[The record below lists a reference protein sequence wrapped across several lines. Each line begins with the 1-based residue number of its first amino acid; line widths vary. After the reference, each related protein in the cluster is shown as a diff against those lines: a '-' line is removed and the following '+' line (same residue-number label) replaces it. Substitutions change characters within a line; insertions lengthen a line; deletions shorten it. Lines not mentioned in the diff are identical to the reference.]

1 MKNLISIVF
10 LLSTHYISC
19 QVLTWETFVDSI
31 PTLSSPRPSDLNND
45 GILDIV
51 IGGGTEGEVSNAG
64 VMAFDGTN
72 GSLLW
77 KAPSRSELYGSPIF
91 YDVNADGT
99 EDVFITGR
107 EARLLAFDGITGS
120 LLWDFFPYG
129 TNPADSGWYN
139 FYNPQFIDDVNAD
152 SFQDLIVTNGGDYS
166 APEWETDRPPG
177 HVLVLSSTDGEIL
190 AQAVV
195 PDSAETYCSPIIC
208 DLQNNGVKWVL
219 FGTGGENLGGHF
231 YACPLTSILDNNMN
245 GAVVLAA
252 DSLKGFIAPPSLVLN
267 EQTNTYDI
275 FVLSY
280 DGKLQKFSGAD
291 FSELWSFQHPD
302 TESSAAPVIG
312 NFTSDHTPDV
322 FLTLFKGIA
331 PSFSDFYQIMLDGS
345 NGDLKFID
353 SLGQLNYASGNAIDL
368 NNDGRDEAVTS
379 LTYVMNGYF
388 EHRLEKI
395 DFETNIASSITPLQA
410 GVNLGSTPL
419 FTDMDGDGS
428 VELIFAS
435 RKDSLN
441 PVAWNG
447 IVVSRMELGLS
458 VPNSGI
464 AWGSYIGSNY
474 DGLYYN
480 TAQFCGDN
488 AVVASANVT
497 NPSCNGLLDGSIS
510 MNVSG
515 DASPY
520 VYHWTNGIYDSAL
533 SNLNAGS
540 YTVRVTDVSG
550 CYEDLTYHL
559 VDPYEITYGAIS
571 SPTCIGGSN
580 GSATMSSS
588 GCPCMFST
596 CTFLWENGITTKPND
611 SLVSGWN
618 SVVITHPDGC
628 VVEDSIFISEPSAV
642 IDSLLIQNV
651 TCFQEE
657 NGQLTL
663 MMDSIHAPY
672 DFLWFNGDTLN
683 YVDDL
688 SAGTYN
694 VWVQDARGC
703 IDTLDIEINEP
714 DLLII
719 ESEFSE
725 FLCAESSDGMMSF
738 GAFGGTLPY
747 SYQVNL
753 TSVDDTSLTNL
764 SAGSYTIDV
773 LDANSCHADETLE
786 IIELDP
792 LSATFETVPASGIG
806 AFNGAAIVTP
816 SGGLPPYTYNWSS
829 FHVDSSAIYLNSAWY
844 SVVIMDS
851 IGCTLEDSVFV
862 GLVGLEG
869 QDHLPFEAY
878 PNPTTGVIYLSQPCE
893 KIEVYSQEGKLI
905 MRKLK
910 SDFIDLSSLV
920 NGLYYLSLRNKQGIQ
935 QVPIVR
941 ISN

>member
-45 GILDIV
+45 GVLDIV
-51 IGGGTEGEVSNAG
+51 IGGGTEGEISNAG
-64 VMAFDGTN
+64 VMAFDGMN

-91 YDVNADGT
+91 YDANGDGT

-107 EARLLAFDGITGS
+107 EAQFLAFDGVSGS

-139 FYNPQFIDDVNAD
+139 FYNPQFINDVNAD
-152 SFQDLIVTNGGDYS
+152 SYQDLIVTNGGDYS

-190 AQAVV
+190 AQAIV
-195 PDSAETYCSPIIC
+195 PDSAETYCSPIVC
-208 DLQNNGVKWVL
+208 DLQNNGSQWVL

-245 GAVVLAA
+245 GSVILAA
-252 DSLKGFIAPPSLVLN
+252 DSLKGYIAPPSLVLN
-267 EQTNTYDI
+267 EATNTYDI
-275 FVLSY
+275 YVLSY
-280 DGKLQKFSGAD
+280 GGKLQKFSGSD
-291 FSELWSFQHPD
+291 FSEQWSFQHPD

-379 LTYVMNGYF
+379 LTYVTNGYF

-395 DFETNIASSITPLQA
+395 DFTTNTASDLTPLGG

-419 FTDMDGDGS
+419 FTDLDQNGNVD
-428 VELIFAS
+428 LIYAS
-435 RKDSLN
+435 RSDSLN

-447 IVVSRMELGLS
+447 IVVSRIDLGTPI
-458 VPNSGI
+458 PNSGI
-464 AWGSYIGSNY
+464 AWGSYLGSNY
-474 DGLYYN
+474 SGLYSN

-488 AVVASANVT
+488 AVVASANII
-497 NPSCNGLLDGSIS
+497 NPSCNGSSDGSVTV
-510 MNVSG
+510 NVTG
-515 DASPY
+515 VVSPY
-520 VYHWTNGIYDSAL
+520 VYHWTNGIYDASISGL
-533 SNLNAGS
+533 DAGS
-540 YTVRVTDVSG
+540 YGVRVTDASG
-550 CYEDLTYHL
+550 CYEDLIYNL
-559 VDPYEITYGAIS
+559 IDPYEITYGAIS
-571 SPTCIGGSN
+571 SPTCIGGSD

-628 VVEDSIFISEPSAV
+628 IVEDSVLISEPNAV

-651 TCFQEE
+651 TCFQQD
-657 NGQLTL
+657 NGQVTL
-663 MMDSIHAPY
+663 LMDSMHAPY
-672 DFLWFNGDTLN
+672 NFLWFNGDTLN
-683 YVDDL
+683 FVDAL

-703 IDTLDIEINEP
+703 MDTLDIEINEP
-714 DLLII
+714 DLLVI

-725 FLCAESSDGMMSF
+725 FLCAVSSDGMISF
-738 GAFGGTLPY
+738 SAFGGTLPY

-753 TSVDDTSLTNL
+753 TSVDDTLLTNL
-764 SAGSYTIDV
+764 SAGSYTIDAV
-773 LDANSCHADETLE
+773 DANSCQAGVTLE

-792 LSATFETVPASGIG
+792 LSASFETVPASGLETMDGI
-806 AFNGAAIVTP
+806 ATVSP
-816 SGGLPPYTYNWSS
+816 SGGLPPYTYSWSS
-829 FHVDSSAIYLNSAWY
+829 LHVDPSAVYLNSAWY
-844 SVVIMDS
+844 SVLITDS
-851 IGCTLEDSVFV
+851 IGCTFEDSVFV
-862 GLVGLEG
+862 GLAGLEG
-869 QDHLPFEAY
+869 LNHFPFEAY
-878 PNPTTGVIYLSQPCE
+878 PNPTTGDVYLSYSCE

-905 MRKLK
+905 MIQQE

-920 NGLYYLSLRNKQGIQ
+920 NGLYYLSLRNKHGIQ
-935 QVPIVR
+935 QVPVVR

>member
-1 MKNLISIVF
+1 
-10 LLSTHYISC
+10 
-19 QVLTWETFVDSI
+19 
-31 PTLSSPRPSDLNND
+31 LNND
-45 GILDIV
+45 GVLDIV
-51 IGGGTEGEVSNAG
+51 IGGGTEGEISNAG
-64 VMAFDGTN
+64 VMAFDGMN

-91 YDVNADGT
+91 YDANGDGT

-107 EARLLAFDGITGS
+107 EAQFLAFDGVSGS

-139 FYNPQFIDDVNAD
+139 FYNPQFINDVNSD
-152 SFQDLIVTNGGDYS
+152 SFQDFIVTNGGDYS

-190 AQAVV
+190 AQAIV
-195 PDSAETYCSPIIC
+195 PDSAETYCSPIVC
-208 DLQNNGVKWVL
+208 DLQNNGSQWVL

-245 GAVVLAA
+245 GSVILAA
-252 DSLKGFIAPPSLVLN
+252 DSLKGYIAPPSLVLN
-267 EQTNTYDI
+267 EATNTYDI
-275 FVLSY
+275 YVLSY
-280 DGKLQKFSGAD
+280 GGKLQKFSGSD

-379 LTYVMNGYF
+379 LTYVTNGYF

-395 DFETNIASSITPLQA
+395 DFTTNTASDLTPLGG

-419 FTDMDGDGS
+419 FTDLDQNGNVD
-428 VELIFAS
+428 LIYAS
-435 RKDSLN
+435 RSDSLN

-447 IVVSRMELGLS
+447 IVVSRIDLGTPI
-458 VPNSGI
+458 PNSGI
-464 AWGSYIGSNY
+464 AWGSYLGSNY
-474 DGLYYN
+474 SGLYSN

-488 AVVASANVT
+488 AVVASANII
-497 NPSCNGLLDGSIS
+497 NPSCNGSSDGSVTV
-510 MNVSG
+510 NVTG
-515 DASPY
+515 VVSPY
-520 VYHWTNGIYDSAL
+520 VYHWTNGIYDASISGL
-533 SNLNAGS
+533 DAGS
-540 YTVRVTDVSG
+540 YGVRVTDASG
-550 CYEDLTYHL
+550 CYEDLIYNL
-559 VDPYEITYGAIS
+559 IDPYEITYGAIS
-571 SPTCIGGSN
+571 SPTCIGGSD

-628 VVEDSIFISEPSAV
+628 IVEDSVLISEPNAV

-651 TCFQEE
+651 TCFQED
-657 NGQLTL
+657 NGQVTL
-663 MMDSIHAPY
+663 LMDSMHAPY
-672 DFLWFNGDTLN
+672 NFLWFNGDTLN
-683 YVDDL
+683 FVDAL
-688 SAGTYN
+688 SAGIYN

-703 IDTLDIEINEP
+703 MDTLDIEINEP
-714 DLLII
+714 DLLVI

-725 FLCAESSDGMMSF
+725 FLCAESSDGMISF
-738 GAFGGTLPY
+738 SAFGGTLPY

-753 TSVDDTSLTNL
+753 TSVDDTLLTNL
-764 SAGSYTIDV
+764 SAGSYTIDAV
-773 LDANSCHADETLE
+773 DANSCQAGVTLE

-792 LSATFETVPASGIG
+792 LSASFETVPASGLETMDGI
-806 AFNGAAIVTP
+806 ATVSP
-816 SGGLPPYTYNWSS
+816 SGGLPPYTYSWSS
-829 FHVDSSAIYLNSAWY
+829 LHVDPSAVYLNSAWY
-844 SVVIMDS
+844 SVLITDS
-851 IGCTLEDSVFV
+851 IGCTFEDSVFV
-862 GLVGLEG
+862 GLAGLEG
-869 QDHLPFEAY
+869 LNHLPFEAY
-878 PNPTTGVIYLSQPCE
+878 PNPTTGAIYLSHSCE

-905 MRKLK
+905 MIQQE

-920 NGLYYLSLRNKQGIQ
+920 NGLYYLSLRNKHGIQ

>member
-10 LLSTHYISC
+10 LLATHSIFS
-19 QVLTWETFVDSI
+19 QVLTWESFVDSI

-45 GILDIV
+45 GILDII
-51 IGGGTEGEVSNAG
+51 IGGGTEGEYSNSG
-64 VMAFDGTN
+64 VMAFDGTD

-91 YDVNADGT
+91 YDVNNDGT

-107 EARLLAFDGITGS
+107 EAQFLAFDGNTGT
-120 LLWDFFPYG
+120 LLWDFFPFE

-139 FYNPQFIDDVNAD
+139 FYNPQFIEDVNSD
-152 SFQDLIVTNGGDYS
+152 GLKDLIVTNGGDYS

-177 HVLVLSSTDGEIL
+177 HVLVMSSTDGEIM

-195 PDSAETYCSPIIC
+195 PDSAETYCSPIVC
-208 DLQNNGVKWVL
+208 DLQGNGIRWVL

-231 YACPLTSILDNNMN
+231 YACPLSSILDNNMN
-245 GAVVLAA
+245 GAVILAA
-252 DSLKGFIAPPSLVLN
+252 DSLKGFIAPPSLILN
-267 EQTNTYDI
+267 EATNAYDI
-275 FVLSY
+275 YVLSY
-280 DGKLQKFSGAD
+280 GGKLQKFSGAD
-291 FSELWSFQHPD
+291 FSLQWSFQHPD

-312 NFTSDHTPDV
+312 NFTGDHTPDV
-322 FLTLFKGIA
+322 FLTLFKGVA

-395 DFETNIASSITPLQA
+395 DFATNIASALTPLVG
-410 GVNLGSTPL
+410 GVNLGATPL
-419 FTDMDGDGS
+419 FTDLDQDGNVDF
-428 VELIFAS
+428 IYAS
-435 RKDSLN
+435 RSDSIN

-447 IVVSRMELGLS
+447 IVVSRMEFGFS
-458 VPNSGI
+458 IPNSGI
-464 AWGSYIGSNY
+464 AWGSYLGSNY
-474 DGLYYN
+474 NGLYTN
-480 TAQFCGDN
+480 TAQFCSDN
-488 AVVASANVT
+488 AVVASANVI
-497 NPSCNGLLDGSIS
+497 NPSCNGFSDGALTI
-510 MNVSG
+510 NVTG
-515 DASPY
+515 ANSPY
-520 VYHWTNGIYDSAL
+520 VYHWTNGIYDSSL
-533 SNLNAGS
+533 SNLAAGA
-540 YTVRVTDVSG
+540 YMVRVTDASG
-550 CYEDLTYHL
+550 CYEDLTYNL

-571 SPTCIGGSN
+571 SPTCIGDSD

-628 VVEDSIFISEPSAV
+628 IVEDSVFISEPNAV

-663 MMDSIHAPY
+663 LMDSIHMPY
-672 DFLWFNGDTLN
+672 DFLWFNGDTVSF
-683 YVDDL
+683 VDSL
-688 SAGTYN
+688 SAGVYS
-694 VWVQDARGC
+694 VWAQDARGC
-703 IDTLDIEINEP
+703 VDTLDIEINEP
-714 DLLII
+714 DILFIQT
-719 ESEFSE
+719 EYSE
-725 FLCAESSDGMMSF
+725 FLCAEVSDGIISF
-738 GAFGGTLPY
+738 SVLGGTAPY

-753 TSVDDTSLTNL
+753 SPVDDTTLSNL
-764 SAGSYTIDV
+764 SAGSYIIDV
-773 LDANSCHADETLE
+773 VDSNFCLAGETIE
-786 IIELDP
+786 IIEMGP
-792 LSATFETVPASGIG
+792 ISVSFETVPASGVDS
-806 AFNGAAIVTP
+806 FDGAAIVTP

-829 FHVDSSAIYLNSAWY
+829 FHVDSSAVYLNSAWY

-851 IGCTLEDSVFV
+851 LGCTLEDSVFV
-862 GLVGLEG
+862 GLLGLDG
-869 QDHLPFEAY
+869 PDALSFNAY
-878 PNPTTGVIYLSQPCE
+878 PNPTTGAVYLSQPCE
-893 KIEVYSQEGKLI
+893 IIEVYGQDGKLI
-905 MRKLK
+905 LSKLK

-920 NGLYYLSLRNKQGIQ
+920 NGLYYLSLRNKQGVQ
-935 QVPIVR
+935 QVPVVR

>member
-10 LLSTHYISC
+10 LLSTHYFSC

-45 GILDIV
+45 GVLDIV
-51 IGGGTEGEVSNAG
+51 IGGGTEGEISNAG
-64 VMAFDGTN
+64 VMAFDGMN

-91 YDVNADGT
+91 YDANGDGT

-107 EARLLAFDGITGS
+107 EAQFLAFDGVSGS

-139 FYNPQFIDDVNAD
+139 FYNPQFINDVNAD
-152 SFQDLIVTNGGDYS
+152 SFQDFIVTNGGDYS

-190 AQAVV
+190 AQAIV
-195 PDSAETYCSPIIC
+195 PDSAETYCSPIVC
-208 DLQNNGVKWVL
+208 DLQNNGSQWVL

-245 GAVVLAA
+245 GSVILAA
-252 DSLKGFIAPPSLVLN
+252 DSLKGYIAPPSLVLN
-267 EQTNTYDI
+267 EATNTYDI
-275 FVLSY
+275 YVLSY
-280 DGKLQKFSGAD
+280 GGKLQKFSGSD

-379 LTYVMNGYF
+379 LTYVTNGYF

-395 DFETNIASSITPLQA
+395 DFTTNTASDLTPLGG

-419 FTDMDGDGS
+419 FTDLDQNGNVD
-428 VELIFAS
+428 LIYAS
-435 RKDSLN
+435 RSDSLN

-447 IVVSRMELGLS
+447 IVVSRIDLGTPI
-458 VPNSGI
+458 PNSGI
-464 AWGSYIGSNY
+464 AWGSYLGSNY
-474 DGLYYN
+474 SGLYSN

-488 AVVASANVT
+488 AVVASANII
-497 NPSCNGLLDGSIS
+497 NPSCNGSSDGSVTV
-510 MNVSG
+510 NVTG
-515 DASPY
+515 VVSPY
-520 VYHWTNGIYDSAL
+520 VYHWTNGIYDASISGL
-533 SNLNAGS
+533 DAGS
-540 YTVRVTDVSG
+540 YGVRVTDASG
-550 CYEDLTYHL
+550 CYEDLIYNL
-559 VDPYEITYGAIS
+559 IDPYEITYGAIS
-571 SPTCIGGSN
+571 SPTCIGGSD

-628 VVEDSIFISEPSAV
+628 IVEDSVLISEPNAV

-651 TCFQEE
+651 TCFQED
-657 NGQLTL
+657 NGQVTL
-663 MMDSIHAPY
+663 LMDSMHAPY
-672 DFLWFNGDTLN
+672 NFLWFNGDTLN
-683 YVDDL
+683 FVDAL
-688 SAGTYN
+688 SAGIYN

-703 IDTLDIEINEP
+703 MDTLDIEINEP
-714 DLLII
+714 DLLVI

-725 FLCAESSDGMMSF
+725 FLCAESSDGMISF
-738 GAFGGTLPY
+738 SAFGGTLPY

-753 TSVDDTSLTNL
+753 TSVDDTLLTNL
-764 SAGSYTIDV
+764 SAGSYTIDAV
-773 LDANSCHADETLE
+773 DANSCQAGVTLE

-792 LSATFETVPASGIG
+792 LSASFETVPASGLETMDGI
-806 AFNGAAIVTP
+806 ATVSP
-816 SGGLPPYTYNWSS
+816 SGGLPPYTYSWSS
-829 FHVDSSAIYLNSAWY
+829 LHVDPSAVYLNSAWY
-844 SVVIMDS
+844 SVLITDS
-851 IGCTLEDSVFV
+851 IGCTFEDSVFV
-862 GLVGLEG
+862 GLAGLEG
-869 QDHLPFEAY
+869 LNHLPFEAY
-878 PNPTTGVIYLSQPCE
+878 PNPTTGAIYLSHSCE

-905 MRKLK
+905 MIQQE

-920 NGLYYLSLRNKQGIQ
+920 NGLYYLSLRNKHGIQ

>member
-19 QVLTWETFVDSI
+19 QDLTWETFVDSI

-45 GILDIV
+45 GVLDIV
-51 IGGGTEGEVSNAG
+51 IGGGTEGEISNAG
-64 VMAFDGTN
+64 VMAFDGMN

-91 YDVNADGT
+91 YDANGDGT

-107 EARLLAFDGITGS
+107 EAQFLAFDGVSGS

-139 FYNPQFIDDVNAD
+139 FYNPHFINDVNAD

-190 AQAVV
+190 AQAIV
-195 PDSAETYCSPIIC
+195 PDSAETYCSPIVC
-208 DLQNNGVKWVL
+208 DLQNNGSQWVL

-245 GAVVLAA
+245 GSVILAA
-252 DSLKGFIAPPSLVLN
+252 DSLKGYIAPPSLVLN
-267 EQTNTYDI
+267 EATNTYDI
-275 FVLSY
+275 YVLSY
-280 DGKLQKFSGAD
+280 GGKLQKFSGSD
-291 FSELWSFQHPD
+291 FSEQWSFQHPD

-379 LTYVMNGYF
+379 LTYVTNGYF

-395 DFETNIASSITPLQA
+395 DFTTNTASDLTPLGG

-419 FTDMDGDGS
+419 FTDLDQNGNVD
-428 VELIFAS
+428 LIYAS
-435 RKDSLN
+435 RSDSLN

-447 IVVSRMELGLS
+447 IVVSRIDLGTPI
-458 VPNSGI
+458 PNSGI
-464 AWGSYIGSNY
+464 AWGSYLGSNY
-474 DGLYYN
+474 SGLYSN

-488 AVVASANVT
+488 AVVASANII
-497 NPSCNGLLDGSIS
+497 NPSCNGSSDGSVTV
-510 MNVSG
+510 NVTG
-515 DASPY
+515 AVSPY
-520 VYHWTNGIYDSAL
+520 VYHWTNGIYDASISGL
-533 SNLNAGS
+533 DAGS
-540 YTVRVTDVSG
+540 YGVRVTDASG
-550 CYEDLTYHL
+550 CYEDLIYNL
-559 VDPYEITYGAIS
+559 IDPYEITYGAIS
-571 SPTCIGGSN
+571 SPTCIGESD

-628 VVEDSIFISEPSAV
+628 IVEDSVLISEPNAV

-651 TCFQEE
+651 TCFQED
-657 NGQLTL
+657 NGKVTL
-663 MMDSIHAPY
+663 LMDSMHAPY
-672 DFLWFNGDTLN
+672 NFLWFNGDTLN
-683 YVDDL
+683 FVDAL

-703 IDTLDIEINEP
+703 MDTLDIEINEP
-714 DLLII
+714 DLLVI

-725 FLCAESSDGMMSF
+725 FLCAESLDGMISF
-738 GAFGGTLPY
+738 SAFGGTLPY

-753 TSVDDTSLTNL
+753 TSVDDTLLTNL
-764 SAGSYTIDV
+764 SAGSYTIDAV
-773 LDANSCHADETLE
+773 DANSCQAGVTLE
-786 IIELDP
+786 IIELYP
-792 LSATFETVPASGIG
+792 LSASFETVPASGLETMDG
-806 AFNGAAIVTP
+806 MATVSP
-816 SGGLPPYTYNWSS
+816 SGGLPPYTYSWSS
-829 FHVDSSAIYLNSAWY
+829 LHVDPSAVYLNSAWY
-844 SVVIMDS
+844 SVLITDS
-851 IGCTLEDSVFV
+851 IGCTFEDSVFV
-862 GLVGLEG
+862 GLAGLEG
-869 QDHLPFEAY
+869 LNHLPFEAY
-878 PNPTTGVIYLSQPCE
+878 PNPTTGAIYLSHSCE

-905 MRKLK
+905 MIQQE

-920 NGLYYLSLRNKQGIQ
+920 NGLYYLSLRNKHGIQ

>member
-19 QVLTWETFVDSI
+19 QDLTWETFVDSI

-45 GILDIV
+45 GVLDIV
-51 IGGGTEGEVSNAG
+51 IGGGTEGEISNAG
-64 VMAFDGTN
+64 VMAFDGMN

-91 YDVNADGT
+91 YDANGDGT

-107 EARLLAFDGITGS
+107 EAQFLAFDGVSGS

-139 FYNPQFIDDVNAD
+139 FYNPHFINDVNAD

-190 AQAVV
+190 AQAIV
-195 PDSAETYCSPIIC
+195 PDSAETYCSPIVC
-208 DLQNNGVKWVL
+208 DLQNNGSQWVL

-245 GAVVLAA
+245 GSVILAA
-252 DSLKGFIAPPSLVLN
+252 DSLKGYIAPPSLVLN
-267 EQTNTYDI
+267 EATNTYDI
-275 FVLSY
+275 YVLSY
-280 DGKLQKFSGAD
+280 GGKLQKFSGSD
-291 FSELWSFQHPD
+291 FSEQWSFQHPD

-379 LTYVMNGYF
+379 LTYVTNGYF

-395 DFETNIASSITPLQA
+395 DFTTNTASDLTPLGG

-419 FTDMDGDGS
+419 FTDLDQNGNVD
-428 VELIFAS
+428 LIYAS
-435 RKDSLN
+435 RSDSLN

-447 IVVSRMELGLS
+447 IVVSRIDLGNPI
-458 VPNSGI
+458 PNSGI
-464 AWGSYIGSNY
+464 AWGSYLGSNY
-474 DGLYYN
+474 SGLYSN

-488 AVVASANVT
+488 AVVASANII
-497 NPSCNGLLDGSIS
+497 NPSCNGSSDGSVTV
-510 MNVSG
+510 NVTG
-515 DASPY
+515 AVSPY
-520 VYHWTNGIYDSAL
+520 VYHWTNGIYDASISGL
-533 SNLNAGS
+533 DAGS
-540 YTVRVTDVSG
+540 YGVRVTDASG
-550 CYEDLTYHL
+550 CYEDLIYNL
-559 VDPYEITYGAIS
+559 IDPYEITYGAIS
-571 SPTCIGGSN
+571 SPTCIGESD

-628 VVEDSIFISEPSAV
+628 IVEDSVLISEPNAV

-651 TCFQEE
+651 TCFQED
-657 NGQLTL
+657 NGKVTL
-663 MMDSIHAPY
+663 LMDSMHAPY
-672 DFLWFNGDTLN
+672 NFLWFNGDTLN
-683 YVDDL
+683 FVDAL

-703 IDTLDIEINEP
+703 MDTLDIEINEP
-714 DLLII
+714 DLLVI

-725 FLCAESSDGMMSF
+725 FLCAESLDGMISF
-738 GAFGGTLPY
+738 SAFGGTLPY

-753 TSVDDTSLTNL
+753 TSVDDTLLTNL
-764 SAGSYTIDV
+764 SAGSYTIDAV
-773 LDANSCHADETLE
+773 DANSCQAGVTLE
-786 IIELDP
+786 IIELYP
-792 LSATFETVPASGIG
+792 LSASFETVPASGLETMDGI
-806 AFNGAAIVTP
+806 ATVSP
-816 SGGLPPYTYNWSS
+816 SGGLPPYTYSWSS
-829 FHVDSSAIYLNSAWY
+829 LHVDPSAVYLNSAWY
-844 SVVIMDS
+844 SVLITDS
-851 IGCTLEDSVFV
+851 IGCTFEDSVFV
-862 GLVGLEG
+862 GLAGLEG
-869 QDHLPFEAY
+869 LNHLPFEAY
-878 PNPTTGVIYLSQPCE
+878 PNPTTGAIYLSHSCE

-905 MRKLK
+905 MIQQE

-920 NGLYYLSLRNKQGIQ
+920 NGLYYLSLRNKHGIQ

>member
-19 QVLTWETFVDSI
+19 QDLTWETFVDSI

-45 GILDIV
+45 GVLDIV
-51 IGGGTEGEVSNAG
+51 IGGGTEGEISNAG
-64 VMAFDGTN
+64 VMAFDGMN

-91 YDVNADGT
+91 YDANEDGT

-107 EARLLAFDGITGS
+107 EAQFLAFDGVSGS

-139 FYNPQFIDDVNAD
+139 FYNPQFINDVNAD

-190 AQAVV
+190 AQAIV
-195 PDSAETYCSPIIC
+195 PDSAETYCSPIVC
-208 DLQNNGVKWVL
+208 DLQNNGSQWVL

-245 GAVVLAA
+245 GSVILAA
-252 DSLKGFIAPPSLVLN
+252 DSLKGYIAPPSLVLN
-267 EQTNTYDI
+267 EATNTYDI
-275 FVLSY
+275 YVLSY
-280 DGKLQKFSGAD
+280 GGKLQKFSGSD
-291 FSELWSFQHPD
+291 FSEQWSFQHPD

-379 LTYVMNGYF
+379 LTYVTNGYF

-395 DFETNIASSITPLQA
+395 DFTTNTASDLTPLGG

-419 FTDMDGDGS
+419 FTDLDQNGNVD
-428 VELIFAS
+428 LIYAS
-435 RKDSLN
+435 RSDSLN

-447 IVVSRMELGLS
+447 IVVSRIDLGTPI
-458 VPNSGI
+458 PNSGI
-464 AWGSYIGSNY
+464 AWGSYLGSNY
-474 DGLYYN
+474 SGLYSN

-488 AVVASANVT
+488 AVVASANII
-497 NPSCNGLLDGSIS
+497 NPSCNGSSDGSVTV
-510 MNVSG
+510 NVTG
-515 DASPY
+515 AVSPY
-520 VYHWTNGIYDSAL
+520 VYHWTNGIYDASISGL
-533 SNLNAGS
+533 DAGS
-540 YTVRVTDVSG
+540 YGVRVTDASG
-550 CYEDLTYHL
+550 CYEDLIYNL
-559 VDPYEITYGAIS
+559 IDPYEITYGAIS
-571 SPTCIGGSN
+571 SPTCIGGSD

-628 VVEDSIFISEPSAV
+628 IVEDSVLISEPNAV

-651 TCFQEE
+651 TCFQED
-657 NGQLTL
+657 NGKVTL
-663 MMDSIHAPY
+663 LMDSMHAPY
-672 DFLWFNGDTLN
+672 NFLWFNGDTLN
-683 YVDDL
+683 FVDAL

-703 IDTLDIEINEP
+703 MDTLDIEINEP
-714 DLLII
+714 DLLVI

-725 FLCAESSDGMMSF
+725 FLCAESLDGMISF
-738 GAFGGTLPY
+738 SAFGGTLPY

-753 TSVDDTSLTNL
+753 TSVDDTLLTNL
-764 SAGSYTIDV
+764 SAGSYTIDAV
-773 LDANSCHADETLE
+773 DANSCQAGVTLE
-786 IIELDP
+786 IIELYP
-792 LSATFETVPASGIG
+792 LSASFETVPASGLETMDGI
-806 AFNGAAIVTP
+806 ATVSP
-816 SGGLPPYTYNWSS
+816 SGGLPPYTYSWSS
-829 FHVDSSAIYLNSAWY
+829 LHVDPSAVYLNSAWY
-844 SVVIMDS
+844 SVLITDS
-851 IGCTLEDSVFV
+851 IGCTFEDSVFV
-862 GLVGLEG
+862 GLAGLEG
-869 QDHLPFEAY
+869 LNHLPFEAY
-878 PNPTTGVIYLSQPCE
+878 PNPTTGAIYLSHSCE

-905 MRKLK
+905 MIQQE

-920 NGLYYLSLRNKQGIQ
+920 NGLYYLSLRNKHGIQ

>member
-10 LLSTHYISC
+10 LLATHSIFS
-19 QVLTWETFVDSI
+19 QVLTWESFVDSI

-45 GILDIV
+45 GILDII
-51 IGGGTEGEVSNAG
+51 IGGGTEGEYSNSG
-64 VMAFDGTN
+64 VMAFDGTD
-72 GSLLW
+72 GSLIW

-91 YDVNADGT
+91 YDVNNDGT

-107 EARLLAFDGITGS
+107 EAQFLAFDGNTGT
-120 LLWDFFPYG
+120 LLWDFFPFE

-139 FYNPQFIDDVNAD
+139 FYNPQFIEDVNSD
-152 SFQDLIVTNGGDYS
+152 GLKDLIVTNGGDYS

-177 HVLVLSSTDGEIL
+177 HVLVMSSTDGEIM
-190 AQAVV
+190 AKAVV
-195 PDSAETYCSPIIC
+195 PDSAETYCSPIVC
-208 DLQNNGVKWVL
+208 DLQGNGIRWVL

-231 YACPLTSILDNNMN
+231 YACPLSSILDNNMN
-245 GAVVLAA
+245 GAVILAA
-252 DSLKGFIAPPSLVLN
+252 DSLKGFIAPPSLVFN
-267 EQTNTYDI
+267 EATNAYDI
-275 FVLSY
+275 YVLSY
-280 DGKLQKFSGAD
+280 GGKLQKFSGAD
-291 FSELWSFQHPD
+291 FSAQWSFQYPD

-312 NFTSDHTPDV
+312 NFTGDHTPDV

-395 DFETNIASSITPLQA
+395 DFATNLASALTPLVG

-419 FTDMDGDGS
+419 FTDLDQDGNMDF
-428 VELIFAS
+428 IYAS
-435 RKDSLN
+435 RSDSIN

-447 IVVSRMELGLS
+447 IVVSRMEFGFS

-464 AWGSYIGSNY
+464 AWGSYLGSNY
-474 DGLYYN
+474 NGLYTN
-480 TAQFCGDN
+480 IAQFCSDN
-488 AVVASANVT
+488 AVVASANVVD
-497 NPSCNGLLDGSIS
+497 PSCNGVSDGALTI
-510 MNVSG
+510 NVTG
-515 DASPY
+515 ANSPY
-520 VYHWTNGIYDSAL
+520 VYHWTNGIYDSSL
-533 SNLNAGS
+533 SNLAAGT
-540 YTVRVTDVSG
+540 YMVRVTDASG
-550 CYEDLTYHL
+550 CYEDLTYNL

-571 SPTCIGGSN
+571 SPTCIGDSD

-628 VVEDSIFISEPSAV
+628 IVEDSVFISEPNAV

-651 TCFQEE
+651 ICFQEE

-663 MMDSIHAPY
+663 LMDSIHMPY
-672 DFLWFNGDTLN
+672 DFLWFNGDTMSF
-683 YVDDL
+683 VDSL
-688 SAGTYN
+688 SAGVYS
-694 VWVQDARGC
+694 VWAQDARGC
-703 IDTLDIEINEP
+703 VDTLDIEINEP
-714 DLLII
+714 DLLSIQT
-719 ESEFSE
+719 EYSE
-725 FLCAESSDGMMSF
+725 FLCAEVSDGIISF
-738 GAFGGTLPY
+738 GALGGTAPY

-753 TSVDDTSLTNL
+753 SPVDDTTLSNL
-764 SAGSYTIDV
+764 SAGSYIIDV
-773 LDANSCHADETLE
+773 VDSNFCLAGETIE
-786 IIELDP
+786 IIEMGP
-792 LSATFETVPASGIG
+792 ISVSFETVPASGVDS
-806 AFNGAAIVTP
+806 FDGAAIVTP

-829 FHVDSSAIYLNSAWY
+829 FHVDSSAVYLNSAWY

-851 IGCTLEDSVFV
+851 LGCTLEDSVFV
-862 GLVGLEG
+862 GLLGL
-869 QDHLPFEAY
+869 DVPDALSFNAY
-878 PNPTTGVIYLSQPCE
+878 PNPTTGAVYLSQPCE
-893 KIEVYSQEGKLI
+893 IIEVYGQDGKLI
-905 MRKLK
+905 LRKLK

-920 NGLYYLSLRNKQGIQ
+920 NGLYYLSLRNKQGVQ
-935 QVPIVR
+935 QVPVVR